1 MATREIKTSIKLD
14 GEKEFKKVLGAVNSE
29 LKTLKSE
36 MALVDSKFKGSA
48 NSTEALTSK
57 QKILKQQYEQQEI
70 KVKALNR
77 AYDEA
82 KEAFG
87 ENSAKADEYKRKLN
101 YATIALDDMGE
112 ELKQNE
118 KYLDEAK
125 KSTDG
130 CATSIDRYGK
140 EVQEAEKKTSKFGE
154 IFKGAFWANL
164 ASQAFTAITSKIKEF
179 ARASIDAAD
188 KYGTLAEIYGLSS
201 DRIQELEF
209 AGIRLDVSLETMT
222 GSLTKLAR
230 NMNTARAGSKLQTEA
245 FNKLGIEITNTDGSL
260 RDANIVFYE
269 AIDALGKVHGE
280 TERDAIAMQLFGK
293 SAMDMNPLIKAGS
306 AELEALSEKAHEMG
320 AVMSEDAVN
329 ALDNLDET
337 LEQIKMSAQA
347 FVGEA
352 LAAII
357 GDGKTAADVM
367 NDLQDS
373 LANTSNTQSLI
384 DKYHRLSAELASGNL
399 TAEEAKQKTA
409 ELEQAKQDLI
419 AASNGVVTAFDI
431 ENGTFGRQVGVLE
444 DLTQSEKEYLKY
456 KLTYQVLENTGVA
469 LTQKAADADTKYTKA
484 KEGLVIA
491 NKAVAETQEAIA
503 NGQKKTW
510 LGADLEEVLKSQ
522 ITVVEYYKDEMREA
536 SLSQT
541 EVSESALKAE
551 EAIKS
556 LVEGGYMSAAEAC
569 ETFALSNEELEAVL
583 NRTGDTAESN
593 IPQVQALKESI
604 DSLNAEYEAA
614 KETVAATLDS
624 IVGGW
629 QAVPKAVAISAEE
642 LTANL
647 QSQLDYMA
655 SYREN
660 LDALVSRQVPGVD
673 MSALVTSLSDGSV
686 ESAQILAGLATA
698 TDEELTLVSQLLE
711 QKDKDF
717 ETFTSQVGAEKIN
730 LDGRMAE
737 LVEGATKTISEDM
750 DLSDEAKIS
759 AVNTINGYINGVL
772 AQSGSLNL
780 TMTKAAQDALN
791 AWRKVFDERS
801 PSREMTKSGK
811 HAIEGAIIGV
821 EGEQGKLVT
830 LYTKMGENLLT
841 GLAKG
846 MKDSSG
852 KVMETADDI
861 TKELAKRV
869 GDIVNVFSTSADI
882 ADLQYKLWEMTN
894 ADATEKQKTEQRIES
909 LNRQTEIQKSMVDSV
924 SDAYKKMVEMT
935 GENSDESLRLQKQLL
950 QEQIELENL
959 KSTIKELTEVKKS
972 AYNTDNLS
980 KMAEQ
985 EFKLWSLEN
994 QSASDSEKL
1003 AKQTELL
1010 ALKYEMQGENI
1021 STTESALADMVEQ
1034 YGANSAES
1042 VKLQEQLLK
1051 EKIAYM
1057 ELKAQIDEV
1066 NRARGYV
1073 GGSNIGA
1080 SGYLQTANIWAGMK
1094 QDINTDISSIGSVSK
1109 QDVGGMIAGAVN
1121 AMSMQGGN
1129 QRITVEI
1136 PLYVNGREFYRA
1148 SINDL
1153 WSVMSSNPRVVSD
1166 AI

>member
-1 MATREIKTSIKLD
+1 MAGVTRDIKTKMSID
-14 GEKEFKKVLGAVNSE
+14 GEQEYKKAMTEINSGLKVLSSEMKLTTAQFKGQANSIE
-29 LKTLKSE
+29 ALSAKHDVLSRQILSQKDKVETLKK
-36 MALVDSKFKGSA
+36 ALEESAQQYGESDERTKKWQISLNNAERDLIGMYDELGKTEKYMEEAA
-48 NSTEALTSK
+48 NSTDK
-57 QKILKQQYEQQEI
+57 
-70 KVKALNR
+70 
-77 AYDEA
+77 
-82 KEAFG
+82 
-87 ENSAKADEYKRKLN
+87 
-101 YATIALDDMGE
+101 
-112 ELKQNE
+112 
-118 KYLDEAK
+118 
-125 KSTDG
+125 
-130 CATSIDRYGK
+130 CATSIDEFGR
-140 EVQEAEKKTSKFGE
+140 ETEEAEKKTSKFAE
-154 IFKGAFWANL
+154 IFKAAFWADL
-164 ASQAFTAITSKIKEF
+164 ASRAITAVTGKIKEF
-179 ARASIDAAD
+179 ARASVDAAD
-188 KYGTLAEIYGLSS
+188 KYGTMAEIYGMTT

-222 GSLTKLAR
+222 GSMTRLVR
-230 NMNTARAGSKLQTEA
+230 NMNNARAGSKQQAEA
-245 FNKLGIEITNTDGSL
+245 FAKLGIEVTKADGSL
-260 RDANIVFYE
+260 RDANDVFYE
-269 AIDALGKVHGE
+269 ALDALGKVRGE

-293 SAMDMNPLIKAGS
+293 SAMELTPLINAGS
-306 AELEALSEKAHEMG
+306 EELAKLSDEAHRMG

-373 LANTSNTQSLI
+373 LANTSNTQRLI
-384 DKYHRLSAELASGNL
+384 DRFHRLNAELSSGAL
-399 TAEEAKQKTA
+399 SAEEAKKKNA
-409 ELEQAKQDLI
+409 ELEQVKQDLI
-419 AASNGVVTAFDI
+419 AASGGVITALDLESGAF
-431 ENGTFGRQVGVLE
+431 EQQLEVLE
-444 DLTQSEKEYLKY
+444 QLTQAEKEYNKT
-456 KLTYQVLENTGVA
+456 KLINKALENSGA
-469 LTQKAADADTKYTKA
+469 SLTQKATDADKKYAKA
-484 KEGLVIA
+484 KESLVIA
-491 NKAVAETQEAIA
+491 NRAVAETQEAIA
-503 NGQKKTW
+503 NGQKKAW
-510 LGADLEEVLKSQ
+510 HGADLEEVLSSQ
-522 ITVVEYYKDEMREA
+522 TALVERYKDEMRKA
-536 SLSQT
+536 SSVQS
-541 EVSESALKAE
+541 EVAESAVAAE

-569 ETFALSNEELEAVL
+569 ETFTLSNEELEAVL
-583 NRTGDTAESN
+583 NRTGDTAESS

-629 QAVPKAVAISAEE
+629 QEVPPAVAISAEE
-642 LTANL
+642 VVANL
-647 QSQLDYMA
+647 QSQLDWMA

-660 LDALVSRQVPGVD
+660 MDALMSRKIPGAD
-673 MSALVTSLSDGSV
+673 LSALIASLSDGST
-686 ESAQILAGLATA
+686 ESAQILAGLKTA
-698 TDEELTLVSQLLE
+698 TDEQVAQIAQSMAGVE
-711 QKDKDF
+711 QGKDAFISEIAAAQIDYD
-717 ETFTSQVGAEKIN
+717 E
-730 LDGRMAE
+730 RMADMVNTT
-737 LVEGATKTISEDM
+737 VEAVKGM
-750 DLSDEAKIS
+750 DLSDDAKVS
-759 AVNTINGYINGVL
+759 AINTINGYINGVRS
-772 AQSGSLNL
+772 QSGSLNL
-780 TMTKAAQDALN
+780 AMTTAAQNALN
-791 AWRKVFDERS
+791 AWKKVFDERS
-801 PSREMTKSGK
+801 PSREMMKSGK

-821 EGEQGKLVT
+821 EGEQDKLVT

-909 LNRQTEIQKSMVDSV
+909 LNRQTEIQKATVDSV
-924 SDAYKKMVEMT
+924 SEAYKKMVEMT

-950 QEQIELENL
+950 QEQIKLENL

-994 QSASDSEKL
+994 QHASDSEKL
-1003 AKQTELL
+1003 AKQAELL
-1010 ALKYEMQGENI
+1010 ALKYEMQEENI
-1021 STTESALADMVEQ
+1021 SSTEAALAEMVEQ

-1057 ELKAQIDEV
+1057 ELKAKIDEV

-1094 QDINTDISSIGSVSK
+1094 QDINTDISGIGSVSK

-1121 AMSMQGGN
+1121 AMGAVN
-1129 QRITVEI
+1129 QQPIIVQN
-1136 PLYVNGREFYRA
+1136 PLYINGKELARATVNDFRA
-1148 SINDL
+1148 
-1153 WSVMSSNPRVVSD
+1153 VEASSPQVRSD
-1166 AI
+1166 RI